1 MVNTTTLKKNKKSF
15 GEEIFEKKVKIKI
28 KTLESKKIDKK
39 QKKNISKKSL
49 KEISIESPAVK
60 INRKILEKIKVTTV
74 SSNQTTTFVSKKTE
88 MVETQPAQKSPRV
101 KRGTGAIMYFTK
113 DTEDAIVLYNETFD
127 QGIKNQI
134 YNEKIKYAFEKIAEN
149 IFNTFKFS
157 YNEVSPLKVQE
168 EAISHMVANI
178 DKYERNKGKAFSYF
192 SIVAKHWFI
201 LENNNNYR
209 RFKKH
214 STIAEQPDDTGE
226 FIVEPENY
234 NKKTETREFISLMV
248 KFWDANLKKCFP
260 KQRDL
265 EIASAVVEIFRNSN
279 RIDIFNKKALYLYI
293 REIANCQTQNITKVI
308 NKMKLTQKMIFEEYL
323 ASGTIESEE

>member
-1 MVNTTTLKKNKKSF
+1 MIKSKTSKNKSTTIEKDVQKNKGTIKLGKKSALKN
-15 GEEIFEKKVKIKI
+15 IDKKPVVKNAKEKKRDELKIIKI
-28 KTLESKKIDKK
+28 KYTSPLAKAF
-39 QKKNISKKSL
+39 
-49 KEISIESPAVK
+49 KEPS
-60 INRKILEKIKVTTV
+60 V
-74 SSNQTTTFVSKKTE
+74 SEKKTKP
-88 MVETQPAQKSPRV
+88 VELVQTRPATKSPRV

-127 QGIKNQI
+127 QELKNQI

-157 YNEVSPLKVQE
+157 YNEVSPAKVQE

-178 DKYERNKGKAFSYF
+178 DKYDKGRGKAFSYF

-226 FIVEPENY
+226 FLVEPEY
-234 NKKTETREFISLMV
+234 YSRSTETREFIKLMIAY
-248 KFWDANLKKCFP
+248 WDLNLKKHFS

-265 EIASAVVEIFRNSN
+265 EIANAVIEIFRNSD

-293 REIANCQTQNITKVI
+293 REIADCQTQHITKVV
-308 NKMKLTQKMIFEEYL
+308 NKMKDAQKMIFEEYL
-323 ASGTIESEE
+323 SSGTVLVEE

>member
-1 MVNTTTLKKNKKSF
+1 MVNTTILQKKKKSF
-15 GEEIFEKKVKIKI
+15 DKEIFDKKVKTKI
-28 KTLESKKIDKK
+28 KKTK
-39 QKKNISKKSL
+39 SKKSL
-49 KEISIESPAVK
+49 KETLDDRSIVK
-60 INRKILEKIKVTTV
+60 TNNQPPEKIKAPFVSPTKTTAIA
-74 SSNQTTTFVSKKTE
+74 SKKTE
-88 MVETQPAQKSPRV
+88 MVETQPAQKSSRV

-113 DTEDAIVLYNETFD
+113 DTEDAIVEYNEAFD
-127 QGIKNQI
+127 QEIKNKI

-168 EAISHMVANI
+168 EAVSHMVSNI
-178 DKYERNKGKAFSYF
+178 DKYERGKGKAFSYF

-214 STIAEQPDDTGE
+214 STIAEQPDDIGE
-226 FIVEPENY
+226 FIIEPENY
-234 NKKTETREFISLMV
+234 NKTTEAREFISLMV
-248 KFWDANLKKCFP
+248 KFWDANLKKCFS

-308 NKMKLTQKMIFEEYL
+308 NKMKSTQKIILEEYL
-323 ASGTIESEE
+323 SSGTIESDEIESAE